1 MDPHLIET
9 IFGAGVLTISA
20 AAFLVMALT
29 AFLKVRQRGTDKN
42 PEETQFGQVLTTLV
56 STIAKFDR
64 VADAV
69 DQSTMQMQRNTE
81 AYILTAKNALEQM
94 EAMESRRAGENQ
106 AMLKRIEDNTAA
118 IANQSVVIATQ
129 TTALNQIGPSIEG
142 LRADVNTLIARMTAI
157 LEKYDQTNGELND
170 EVRRFNDTVRS
181 IDAHL
186 KCFEELFAEEKKKK
200 QKMIK
205 QSGTEDKPIDDAISE
220 GKAR

>member
-142 LRADVNTLIARMTAI
+142 LRADVNT
-157 LEKYDQTNGELND
+157 
-170 EVRRFNDTVRS
+170 
-181 IDAHL
+181 
-186 KCFEELFAEEKKKK
+186 
-200 QKMIK
+200 
-205 QSGTEDKPIDDAISE
+205 
-220 GKAR
+220 